1 MRIRSTRVRP
11 IYRPR
16 CGEYMRL
23 TLGVRDVDILRSFYR
38 TLGWPELPNGDNS
51 WTGFPRDVLLH
62 HLVPRSVLESPTLLS
77 GALVP
82 CLRVNR
88 CHKVRRGNVNL

>member
-1 MRIRSTRVRP
+1 
-11 IYRPR
+11 
-16 CGEYMRL
+16 MRL
-23 TLGVRDVDILRSFYR
+23 TLGVRDMDILRSFYL

-51 WTGFPRDVLLH
+51 LTGFPRDVLLH
-62 HLVPRSVLESPTLLS
+62 HLVPGASSNPTLLS

-88 CHKVRRGNVNL
+88 CHKVRRGDVNV